1 MVVRFRLSNQNF
13 QSARSAITVFAWIV
27 FRRMSVLAIA
37 LDARYN
43 GRGESPNDAIPSAF
57 ARW

>member
-1 MVVRFRLSNQNF
+1 
-13 QSARSAITVFAWIV
+13 
-27 FRRMSVLAIA
+27 MSVLAIA